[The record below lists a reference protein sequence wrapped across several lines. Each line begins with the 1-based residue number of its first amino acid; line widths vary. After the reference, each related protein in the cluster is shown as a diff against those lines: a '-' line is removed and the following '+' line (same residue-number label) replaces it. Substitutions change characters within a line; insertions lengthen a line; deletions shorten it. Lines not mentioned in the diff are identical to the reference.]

1 MVDDEPGK
9 KRTGRQNKSP
19 PKTSPTKRAEG
30 SESPDDNCVC
40 GKYIPAEVSIGCE
53 ACEVYWHLSCV
64 GLKGLTVEMVKV
76 LEHWE
81 CPKCFVCSLV
91 EPEKVADT
99 AENRTLQLLIKEE
112 LHLINPVIRTTIKNE
127 LQKCLPSEIYSKKD
141 IKELLEE
148 SNCKAVKSYADI
160 TATSQKKVIDELS
173 AVQTTKEVVKEV
185 TSQLGVESIEREK
198 RRLNLCVM
206 KAPESTKNGAKDR
219 QDDDTTF
226 CVTTL
231 GIPKEDIESCHRAG
245 KKKDDD
251 STFNRPLIIKMK
263 NQKAHTTWSDN
274 GRGYLVTG
282 TKYYINPDLCKAD
295 RDANFRVRKERQRRR
310 DAWVAAAAVAE
321 KKKGT

>member
-1 MVDDEPGK
+1 MVDNPPVPRKKGK
-9 KRTGRQNKSP
+9 P
-19 PKTSPTKRAEG
+19 PKTSPKKKPEG
-30 SESPDDNCVC
+30 TESPEGNCVC
-40 GKYIPAEVSIGCE
+40 GVYLPDEVSIGCE
-53 ACEVYWHLSCV
+53 GCELYWHLSCV
-64 GLKGLTVEMVKV
+64 GLKGLTEEMASV

-81 CPKCFVCSLV
+81 CPKCFVCPLV

-112 LHLINPVIRTTIKNE
+112 LHLINPVIRSAVRCEIKN
-127 LQKCLPSEIYSKKD
+127 CIPSEIYSKGD
-141 IKELLEE
+141 IKEMLEE
-148 SNCKAVKSYADI
+148 SNSKAVKTYAEI
-160 TATSQKKVIDELS
+160 TSSNQKKVIEELS

-206 KAPESTKNGAKDR
+206 KAPESTKSVPKDR

-226 CVTTL
+226 CVETL
-231 GIPKEDIESCHRAG
+231 GIPKEDIESCYRAG
-245 KKKDDD
+245 KKKEDD

-282 TKYYINPDLCKAD
+282 TKYYINPDLCRAD

-310 DAWVAAAAVAE
+310 DAWEAAAAAE
-321 KKKGT
+321 KKAAGS